1 MSSFL
6 SSSQLTNLTG
16 TFSRLYE
23 TMSTGIGN
31 YVDVYREPL
40 KIINNVNS
48 LNIFGYSED
57 SLNSSDITYSV
68 QSGRFP
74 CIPLYSTNT
83 NSKQFTELK
92 FTLDKNEIAVKVED
106 SARQYIQQEKV
117 EYLVVNNV
125 KYNLTSSTPY
135 IQNYFGKLYYYFK
148 LEVTQ

>member
-6 SSSQLTNLTG
+6 DSSQLNLLTG

-40 KIINNVNS
+40 KIINNQSS
-48 LNIFGYSED
+48 LNLYGYPED
-57 SLNSSDITYSV
+57 SINYSDITYSV

-74 CIPLYSTNT
+74 CVPLYTT
-83 NSKQFTELK
+83 ANSKQFTELK
-92 FTLDKNEIAVKVED
+92 FSLDQNQIAVKVED

-125 KYNLTSSTPY
+125 KYNLVSSTPY
-135 IQNYFGKLYYYFK
+135 IQNYFGRLYYYFK
-148 LEVTQ
+148 LESTQ